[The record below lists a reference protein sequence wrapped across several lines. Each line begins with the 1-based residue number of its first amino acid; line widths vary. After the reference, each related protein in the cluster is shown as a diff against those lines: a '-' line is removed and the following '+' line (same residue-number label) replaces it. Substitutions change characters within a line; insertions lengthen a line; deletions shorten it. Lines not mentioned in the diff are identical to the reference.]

1 MKIHQ
6 LLIPLL
12 MVLFSCN
19 SETAEGYAPEHSA
32 YRIVKNI
39 VYNDISVD
47 VIIDKPENDEVDV
60 LIVYHGTVWYDSE
73 ILQAAGN
80 ALEAFKRILD
90 RDDMMIVSVAYPQ
103 ENLLIGDNI
112 SHAEA
117 ALLWIKNKANQEL
130 DIKVKKTF
138 LAGHSQGGYLVTRL
152 NTMHPTNGVIA
163 NGPGPLNL
171 VFRCQLEEN
180 GQIPGGFVCTLFY
193 ETYGSTASNPDA
205 YFDRSLLNF
214 TDGYKADILFVQGL
228 EDSPIQMHS
237 WPVFKQQVMD
247 CTDCQGTYF
256 LELPDFGHQAL
267 FHSPKAKQAFNDF
280 VNSR

>member
-1 MKIHQ
+1 MKIQQ

-12 MVLFSCN
+12 MVLFSCK
-19 SETAEGYAPEHSA
+19 SETAEDYTPEHNA

-47 VIIDKPENDEVDV
+47 VIIEKPENDEVDV

-80 ALEAFKRILD
+80 VLEAFKRILD

-112 SHAEA
+112 AHAEA
-117 ALLWIKNKANQEL
+117 ALLWVKNKANDEL
-130 DIKVKKTF
+130 GIQVKKIF

-171 VFRCQLEEN
+171 VFRCELEEN
-180 GQIPGGFVCTLFY
+180 GRIPHGFVCSLFY
-193 ETYGSTASNPDA
+193 ETFGSTTSNPDA

-214 TDGYKADILFVQGL
+214 TGGYKADILFVQGL
-228 EDSPIQMHS
+228 EDSPIQMRS
-237 WPVFKQQVMD
+237 WPVFKEQVMD
-247 CTDCQGTYF
+247 CTDCQETIF
-256 LELPDFGHQAL
+256 VELPDFGHQAL
-267 FHSPKAKQAFNDF
+267 FHSPQARQAFNDF
-280 VNSR
+280 INSR